1 MSDLFLSVP
10 LKLRLPELRLLYSLC
25 AGTLKIP
32 KAKKKF
38 GIEEYNRL
46 KFLRDYLKSEID
58 KLESGELQK

>member
-1 MSDLFLSVP
+1 MPDFILSVP
-10 LKLRLPELRLLYSLC
+10 LKLRLSELRLLYSLC

-38 GIEEYNRL
+38 GIAEYNRL

-58 KLESGELQK
+58 KLEAGELQK